1 VNAKLQSAKI
11 YWLRYFPL
19 EEMPNVASTI
29 AESYRNNLITE
40 FEAIRGM
47 RFVERE
53 IKKWIKNN
61 ELIDNFLKEEIFC
74 HKR

>member
-1 VNAKLQSAKI
+1 
-11 YWLRYFPL
+11 
-19 EEMPNVASTI
+19 MPNVASTI